1 MNANNPILQGL
12 SFVFY
17 LALQIVFIQNIVLFD
32 LAFCFLYISFLLMLP
47 VDTNTILAMFLGFF
61 LGLGVDIFV
70 GTIGIH
76 AAACVFI
83 MFIRP
88 VLLNFIKP
96 FAGYEQQQGQI
107 SINSFGLPW
116 FVSYSFL
123 FILFH
128 HIFLFFVEASSWTL
142 FFDTLVKSLSSVV
155 LTFITLLIVQYLFY
169 KK

>member
-32 LAFCFLYISFLLMLP
+32 VAFCFLYISFLILLP
-47 VDTNTILAMFLGFF
+47 IETNTILAMFLGFF
-61 LGLGVDIFV
+61 LGLSVDIFV

-76 AAACVFI
+76 AAACVFV
-83 MFIRP
+83 MFVRP
-88 VLLNFIKP
+88 ILLNFVKP
-96 FAGYEQQQGQI
+96 FTGYEQQQGQI
-107 SINSFGLPW
+107 NINSFGLPW

-123 FILFH
+123 FILLH
-128 HIFLFFVEASSWTL
+128 HLFLFFVEASSWVL
-142 FFDTLVKSLSSVV
+142 FFDTLLKTISSVV
-155 LTFITLLIVQYLFY
+155 LTFITLLLVQYLFY